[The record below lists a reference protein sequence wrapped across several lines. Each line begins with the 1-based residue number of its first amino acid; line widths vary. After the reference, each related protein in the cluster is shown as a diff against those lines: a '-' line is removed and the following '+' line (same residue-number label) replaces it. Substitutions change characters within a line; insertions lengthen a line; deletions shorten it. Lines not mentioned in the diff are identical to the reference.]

1 MMVAM
6 NAIITALE
14 ELAPLKLA
22 ESWDN
27 VGLLLGSVDKPV
39 KRIMTCLTI
48 TRDVVAEAIREKADL
63 IVSHHP
69 MMFKPVQRIIS
80 STEEGN
86 LLLQLATHQIAVY
99 SPHTAYDN
107 ATGGIN
113 EQLAQALELV
123 NLKPLIPHK
132 PESSYK
138 IVVFVPEKDLDAV
151 SQAAFNAGAGH
162 IGNYSHCSFRS
173 SGTGTFWG
181 NEESKPTL
189 GQPGRLESAAEY
201 RLEVICPALKISAV
215 LSAITQAH
223 SYEEPAIDV
232 YPLHSTSTS
241 NQGAGRLGELSQ
253 PISAQTLAD
262 LVAARLGIAVTLT
275 GYRNH
280 AKIQKIAIVCGAGG
294 SLLDAAISAKADAF
308 LTGEMRFHDELKAQ
322 AAGISVVVAGHYATE
337 RPGVEALAK
346 MLQNRLPDCHIWCSR
361 AEHNPAQLVPA
372 ATKSSSD

>member
-1 MMVAM
+1 MLSLNFVL
-6 NAIITALE
+6 TVLE
-14 ELAPLKLA
+14 EIAPLKLA

-27 VGLLLGSVDKPV
+27 VGLLLGSKDKPV
-39 KRIMTCLTI
+39 KHIMTCLTI
-48 TRDVVAEAIREKADL
+48 TRDVVEEAIREKADL

-69 MMFKPVQRIIS
+69 MMFKPVQRITS
-80 STEEGN
+80 SSEEGN
-86 LLLQLATHQIAVY
+86 LLLQLAQHQVAVY

-123 NLKPLIPHK
+123 NLKPLVPLK
-132 PESSYK
+132 PETSYK
-138 IVVFVPEKDLDAV
+138 IVVFVPEKDLEAV
-151 SQAAFNAGAGH
+151 SQSAFNAGAGH

-181 NEESKPTL
+181 NEESNPTL
-189 GQPGRLESAAEY
+189 GHAGRLESAAEY
-201 RLEVICPALKISAV
+201 RLEIICPALKLSAV

-223 SYEEPAIDV
+223 SYEMPAIDV
-232 YPLHSTSTS
+232 YPLHSTGTS
-241 NQGAGRLGELSQ
+241 KLGAGRIGELRQ

-262 LVAARLGIAVTLT
+262 CVAAKLGIAVALT
-275 GYRNH
+275 GHRNH

-294 SLLDAAISAKADAF
+294 SLLDAAISGKADAF

-322 AAGISVVVAGHYATE
+322 AAGITVVVAGHYATE

-346 MLQNRLPDCHIWCSR
+346 MLQIRLPDCHIWCSR
-361 AEHNPAQLVPA
+361 AEHNPAKFVPA
-372 ATKSSSD
+372 ATKLS